1 MRDTL
6 EYAMAAATEVVLAH
20 PDVTLVADTRLA
32 LAGGFMLFVGG
43 TGGTGGTG
51 GALWR
56 ATGRLPVPRVILT
69 LLCAAFVTP
78 VGRNP
83 LVALGIL
90 LVGLIAVALAE
101 SSQSH
106 SHV

>member
-32 LAGGFMLFVGG
+32 LAGGFMLFV
-43 TGGTGGTG
+43 GGTGGTG